1 MQPRLRLLGPPRLE
15 MAGAITDLPV
25 DRPASL
31 AYYLIGRG
39 DWVRRAEL
47 AYLYNP
53 DADEGLA
60 LSNLR
65 KLLHHLKRHAWAGS
79 LEADQTRL
87 RSSGKQ

>member
-15 MAGAITDLPV
+15 LNGAITDLPV

-31 AYYLIGRG
+31 AYYLLGRG
-39 DWVRRAEL
+39 DWVRRAERV
-47 AYLYNP
+47 YLYNP
-53 DADEGLA
+53 DEGLA
-60 LSNLR
+60 LSNLC